1 MTWTFDETELM
12 KRNFMR
18 FNSVTQR
25 QFSALLSADELTFY
39 KINWILIDPN
49 PAAGTNKYSLFV
61 NQKYSNPI

>member
-49 PAAGTNKYSLFV
+49 PAAGTNKYSVFV
-61 NQKYSNPI
+61 KHKYCNPI